1 MASLKKWLDRRRNPW
16 KGVAYDAFR
25 AWRREDGRTR
35 LFDYGWLPDGAIVFD
50 FGGFRGEWTE
60 MVLENADCTC
70 HVFEPHPRFAADIKD
85 RFAGKPNVIVHGF
98 ALGSQNG
105 TLELSDE
112 GDASSSVAAH
122 GKSFEAPIHAA
133 AEFFA
138 QNNIPDIA
146 LAKINIEGG
155 EYDLLPALIETGA
168 IRKID
173 RIQVQFHLFA
183 PEFVEMR
190 DRIRKSLAKT
200 HDCAW
205 SYPFVWEE
213 WHRR

>member
-16 KGVAYDAFR
+16 KGVFYDAFHK
-25 AWRREDGRTR
+25 WRQEGGQKR
-35 LFDYGWLPDGAIVFD
+35 LFDYSWLQDGAVVLD
-50 FGGFRGEWTE
+50 FGGFRGEWSE
-60 MVLENADCTC
+60 MVLGFADCTC
-70 HVFEPHPRFAADIKD
+70 HVFEPHPRFAADIKT
-85 RFAGKPNVIVHGF
+85 RFADKPNVIVHDF
-98 ALGSQNG
+98 ALGSENG
-105 TLELSDE
+105 TLKLSDE

-122 GKSFEAPIHAA
+122 GKSFDAPIRAVA
-133 AEFFA
+133 GFFD
-138 QNNIPDIA
+138 QNDLPDIA

-155 EYDLLPALIETGA
+155 EYDLLPALIDTGA
-168 IRKID
+168 IRNID
-173 RIQVQFHLFA
+173 RLQIQFHLFA

-190 DRIRKSLAKT
+190 DSIRKELAKT